1 MNPDDIL
8 TTPFRAHLEH
18 CRELGIPAQLSEC
31 ADYIQN
37 IDILV
42 SEFLE
47 SYYMVE
53 RLWDPESPDASEA
66 GSDEMILEP
75 FYESFE
81 FSLVDPETKRA
92 GESIVCVSG
101 ALGPLPS
108 DQHPALSRRG
118 LDFVGLRA
126 DQSQHIVL
134 GTTQSSKT
142 ESVFVLLLRAL
153 NGLAELSPPLR
164 MAKLG
169 SDVLQKGG
177 IPENAV
183 FSLCL
188 GISERDDD
196 PDANA
201 LLELT
206 RRVICDDTIGLC
218 VIFIFWC
225 IVFFLLLVCFGGGS
239 WWAFQAGILRIFFR
253 ISCTWLIRF
262 QSGDCKLRPS
272 YGALSFGNQAY
283 SFKCS

>member
-1 MNPDDIL
+1 MAAHDPL

-18 CRELGIPAQLSEC
+18 CRELGISAQLSEC

-53 RLWDPESPDASEA
+53 RLWDPESADSSAV

-81 FSLVDPETKRA
+81 FSLVDPESKRA

-118 LDFVGLRA
+118 LDFVGLESGE
-126 DQSQHIVL
+126 SQRIVL
-134 GTTQSSKT
+134 GATQSSKT

-153 NGLAELSPPLR
+153 NGLAELSPPLCL
-164 MAKLG
+164 AKLG

-188 GISERDDD
+188 GISEREDE
-196 PDANA
+196 PDAHA

-206 RRVICDDTIGLC
+206 RDLAEG
-218 VIFIFWC
+218 
-225 IVFFLLLVCFGGGS
+225 FFAKTEGIAQFSGMFSGVTCFEFDEDSFDFGRFEMI
-239 WWAFQAGILRIFFR
+239 WRI
-253 ISCTWLIRF
+253 
-262 QSGDCKLRPS
+262 
-272 YGALSFGNQAY
+272 
-283 SFKCS
+283 

>member
-1 MNPDDIL
+1 MTAHEHL
-8 TTPFRAHLEH
+8 TTPFRAHLEY
-18 CRELGIPAQLSEC
+18 CRELEIPAQLSEC
-31 ADYIQN
+31 TDYIQN
-37 IDILV
+37 IEILV

-53 RLWDPESPDASEA
+53 RLWDPESSNSPESS
-66 GSDEMILEP
+66 SDEMILEP

-81 FSLVDPETKRA
+81 FSLVDPATKRA
-92 GESIVCVSG
+92 GETIVCVSG

-126 DQSQHIVL
+126 GQSQHIVL
-134 GTTQSSKT
+134 GATQSSKT

-188 GISERDDD
+188 GISEREDDAN
-196 PDANA
+196 ANA

-206 RRVICDDTIGLC
+206 RDLAEA
-218 VIFIFWC
+218 
-225 IVFFLLLVCFGGGS
+225 FFAKTEEIAQF
-239 WWAFQAGILRIFFR
+239 
-253 ISCTWLIRF
+253 
-262 QSGDCKLRPS
+262 SGTFS
-272 YGALSFGNQAY
+272 EVT
-283 SFKCS
+283 

>member
-1 MNPDDIL
+1 MDAHDTL

-18 CRELGIPAQLSEC
+18 CRELGIRAQLSEC

-53 RLWDPESPDASEA
+53 RLWDPESANSSEA
-66 GSDEMILEP
+66 CGDEMILEP

-81 FSLVDPETKRA
+81 FALVDPESKRA
-92 GESIVCVSG
+92 GESVVCVSG

-126 DQSQHIVL
+126 GEAQHIVL
-134 GTTQSSKT
+134 GATQSSKT

-169 SDVLQKGG
+169 SDVLQGG
-177 IPENAV
+177 IPENAD

-188 GISERDDD
+188 GISEREDDV
-196 PDANA
+196 DAHA

-206 RRVICDDTIGLC
+206 RDLAEG
-218 VIFIFWC
+218 
-225 IVFFLLLVCFGGGS
+225 FFARTEGIAQFSGTFSQVTCFEFDEDSFALG
-239 WWAFQAGILRIFFR
+239 
-253 ISCTWLIRF
+253 RF
-262 QSGDCKLRPS
+262 ETVWQV
-272 YGALSFGNQAY
+272 
-283 SFKCS
+283 

>member
-1 MNPDDIL
+1 MKPQNDL

-18 CRELGIPAQLSEC
+18 CRELGIRAQLVEC
-31 ADYIQN
+31 ADYIQHT
-37 IDILV
+37 DILL

-53 RLWDPESPDASEA
+53 GLWDPEAPSSAEA
-66 GSDEMILEP
+66 QSDEMILEP

-81 FSLVDPETKRA
+81 FMFVDPVPPRET
-92 GESIVCVSG
+92 EQVVCVSG

-118 LDFVGLRA
+118 LDFVGLRGGQA
-126 DQSQHIVL
+126 EDILL

-153 NGLAELSPPLR
+153 NGLAELCPPLR

-169 SDVLQKGG
+169 SDVLQQKG
-177 IPENAV
+177 IPENAN

-188 GISERDDD
+188 GISEREDD
-196 PDANA
+196 PDAKA

-206 RRVICDDTIGLC
+206 RDLAEAFVTGAEKVPQFSGVLSE
-218 VIFIFWC
+218 VT
-225 IVFFLLLVCFGGGS
+225 CFGCDEDSFALG
-239 WWAFQAGILRIFFR
+239 
-253 ISCTWLIRF
+253 RF
-262 QSGDCKLRPS
+262 DKIWRV
-272 YGALSFGNQAY
+272 
-283 SFKCS
+283 